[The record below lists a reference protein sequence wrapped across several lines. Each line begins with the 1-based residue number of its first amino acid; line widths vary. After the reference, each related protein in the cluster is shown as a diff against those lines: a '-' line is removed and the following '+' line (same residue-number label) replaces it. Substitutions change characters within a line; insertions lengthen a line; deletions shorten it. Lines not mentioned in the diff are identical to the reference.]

1 MPWLSTLSALQNAH
15 EALLKSRF
23 LGLTPRD
30 SDSVPPGCNSISDG
44 PDGKLKSRIL
54 SPVVKDAGYGGRL
67 ARVHIPRSAPS
78 RCVTWGKLFN
88 LLSLSFH
95 ISQTRKWHC
104 LPCKEVMRKKCGA
117 WYLVKS

>member
-1 MPWLSTLSALQNAH
+1 MCIEGLTHSAWLSTLSTLQNAR

-30 SDSVPPGCNSISDG
+30 SDSVPPGWNSISDG

-67 ARVHIPRSAPS
+67 ARVHTPRSAPS
-78 RCVTWGKLFN
+78 LCDLGQV
-88 LLSLSFH
+88 
-95 ISQTRKWHC
+95 I
-104 LPCKEVMRKKCGA
+104 
-117 WYLVKS
+117 